1 MVAKAKE
8 MADLHATLATILSEE
23 IQKTQVDRDGN
34 VVRSAS
40 MLNVARQFL
49 KDNGVES
56 IGEANADIK
65 ELKAAFLPF
74 EEIED
79 DLRQAH

>member
-23 IQKTQVDRDGN
+23 IQKTQIDKEGN

-49 KDNGVES
+49 KDNGIES
-56 IGEANADIK
+56 IGDANAQVK
-65 ELKAAFLPF
+65 ELKEAFLPF
-74 EEIED
+74 DQIED
-79 DLRQAH
+79 QLRQSH